1 MTPCGI
7 PADVCPDCANDCA
20 CAGHDGRVCVG
31 GAHECTCR
39 TQAPREALSCQHF
52 AGDRGSGWC
61 TAALAPCTVYWQ
73 TGACLLKFDADAFRT
88 WAEAKRY
95 SDTTI
100 TDAIRKVKRARSLG
114 ITRVEEVDEKYP
126 SVSRGSRN
134 SMRTI
139 LRMYDD
145 FLEATA

>member
-1 MTPCGI
+1 MN
-7 PADVCPDCANDCA
+7 A
-20 CAGHDGRVCVG
+20 
-31 GAHECTCR
+31 
-39 TQAPREALSCQHF
+39 RE
-52 AGDRGSGWC
+52 
-61 TAALAPCTVYWQ
+61 
-73 TGACLLKFDADAFRT
+73 ADAFRT

-100 TDAIRKVKRARSLG
+100 TGAIRKVKRARSFG

>member
-1 MTPCGI
+1 MN
-7 PADVCPDCANDCA
+7 AS
-20 CAGHDGRVCVG
+20 
-31 GAHECTCR
+31 
-39 TQAPREALSCQHF
+39 EAE
-52 AGDRGSGWC
+52 
-61 TAALAPCTVYWQ
+61 
-73 TGACLLKFDADAFRT
+73 AFRA
-88 WAEAKRY
+88 WAELKRY
-95 SDTTI
+95 SDSTI
-100 TDAIRKVKRARSLG
+100 VGAIRKVRRAHGFG

>member
-1 MTPCGI
+1 MN
-7 PADVCPDCANDCA
+7 A
-20 CAGHDGRVCVG
+20 
-31 GAHECTCR
+31 
-39 TQAPREALSCQHF
+39 REAE
-52 AGDRGSGWC
+52 
-61 TAALAPCTVYWQ
+61 
-73 TGACLLKFDADAFRT
+73 AFRA
-88 WAEAKRY
+88 WAESKRY
-95 SDTTI
+95 SDSTI
-100 TDAIRKVKRARSLG
+100 VGAIRKVKRARSFG